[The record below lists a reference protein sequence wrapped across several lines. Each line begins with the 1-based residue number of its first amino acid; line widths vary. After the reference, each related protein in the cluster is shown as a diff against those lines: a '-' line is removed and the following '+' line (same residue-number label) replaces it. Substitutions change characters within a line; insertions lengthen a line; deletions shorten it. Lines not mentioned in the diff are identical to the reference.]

1 MSIDFSV
8 LERSLAEHKVY
19 DAWQYVKSL
28 QETLR
33 YMSVSYNMLTK
44 VHDHRV
50 TTLAAVERDIIHQAH
65 ETGEGR
71 CTSNDLNRTNLVI
84 GGYEIDD
91 AVFMR
96 KTAMEFFHYG
106 RISMDVLF
114 QIVNAAL
121 LGDEAYSVED
131 KSLLRKLLTK
141 LATKPEFATLLQLL
155 DINKND
161 PRYKY
166 LMAFDNYIKHI
177 KTVLITVKNSI
188 LIGNTD
194 VFQLNA
200 FSYGD
205 VNYPAEN
212 ALDKIK
218 EIHDYVIS
226 TIDGIL
232 SEILCQIPNCF
243 SNNQRIQEI
252 HYKHVFTE
260 REGKTYTEY
269 ISFFIDV
276 PNDLSDLPT
285 EIKVYPLII
294 KPNNEIYSFD
304 FRFEKIFIRKAGSE
318 ENNILGVATLKNGI
332 ATNEFYRIYEVK
344 PCRQVD
350 YGMYVANFKTTYNGT
365 RLSMN
370 LYAMDGVML
379 FINDDPTSTE
389 PVEADTK

>member
-1 MSIDFSV
+1 MPIDISR
-8 LERSLAEHKVY
+8 LERTLAEHKVY

-28 QETLR
+28 QETLG
-33 YMSVSYNMLTK
+33 YMSVSYNMLLK

-50 TTLAAVERDIIHQAH
+50 TTLATVGQNIIRQAH

-71 CTSNDLNRTNLVI
+71 CTANDLSRTNLVI

-91 AVFMR
+91 VVFMR

-114 QIVNAAL
+114 QIVNAGL

-131 KSLLRKLLTK
+131 KGLLRKLLAK
-141 LATKPEFATLLQLL
+141 LTTKPEFATLLQLM
-155 DINKND
+155 DTNKND
-161 PRYKY
+161 PRYQY

-177 KTVLITVKNSI
+177 KTVLITIKNSI
-188 LIGNTD
+188 LIGNAD

-205 VNYPAEN
+205 TDYPAEN

-226 TIDGIL
+226 TIDAIL
-232 SEILCQIPNCF
+232 SEILVQIPNCLA
-243 SNNQRIQEI
+243 NTQRIQEI
-252 HYKHVFTE
+252 HYKQVFTE

-269 ISFFIDV
+269 VSFFIDV
-276 PNDLSDLPT
+276 PNNLSDLPA

-304 FRFEKIFIRKAGSE
+304 FRFDKIFIRKAGSE
-318 ENNILGVATLKNGI
+318 ETDILGVATLKNGL

-344 PCRQVD
+344 PCTRLD
-350 YGMYVANFKTTYNGT
+350 YGLYVANFKTTYNGM
-365 RLSMN
+365 RMSMN

-379 FINDDPTSTE
+379 FIQDDKAATE
-389 PVEADTK
+389 PEKNNS

>member
-1 MSIDFSV
+1 MPIDISR
-8 LERSLAEHKVY
+8 LERALAEHKVY

-28 QETLR
+28 QETLG
-33 YMSVSYNMLTK
+33 YMSVSYNMLLK

-50 TTLAAVERDIIHQAH
+50 TTLATVGQDIIRQAH

-71 CTSNDLNRTNLVI
+71 CTTNDLSHTNLVI

-91 AVFMR
+91 VVFMR

-106 RISMDVLF
+106 RISMGVLF
-114 QIVNAAL
+114 QIVNAGL
-121 LGDEAYSVED
+121 LGDEAYSSVED
-131 KSLLRKLLTK
+131 KGLLRKLLAK
-141 LATKPEFATLLQLL
+141 LTTKPEFATLLQLM
-155 DINKND
+155 DTNKND
-161 PRYKY
+161 PRYQY

-188 LIGNTD
+188 LIGDAD

-205 VNYPAEN
+205 TDYPAEN

-218 EIHDYVIS
+218 EIHDYIIS
-226 TIDGIL
+226 TIDAIL
-232 SEILCQIPNCF
+232 SEILLQIPNCF
-243 SNNQRIQEI
+243 ANTQRIQEI
-252 HYKHVFTE
+252 HYKQVFTE

-269 ISFFIDV
+269 VSFFIDV
-276 PNDLSDLPT
+276 PNNLSDLPA

-304 FRFEKIFIRKAGSE
+304 FRFDKIFIRKAGSE
-318 ENNILGVATLKNGI
+318 ETDILGVATLKNGL

-344 PCRQVD
+344 PCTQID
-350 YGMYVANFKTTYNGT
+350 YGLYVANFKTAYNGM
-365 RLSMN
+365 RMSMN

-379 FINDDPTSTE
+379 FIQDDKAPAE
-389 PVEADTK
+389 PEENNS